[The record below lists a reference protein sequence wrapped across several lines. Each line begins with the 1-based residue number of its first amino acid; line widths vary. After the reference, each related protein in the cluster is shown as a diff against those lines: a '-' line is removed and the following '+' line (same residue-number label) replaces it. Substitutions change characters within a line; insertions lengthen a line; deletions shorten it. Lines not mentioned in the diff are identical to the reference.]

1 MPTATDTGMAGTLAL
16 VSSLVTS
23 DTASAALKSSSR
35 SPGMQGDTATC
46 AVDDVLTSAKTS
58 LQEGRVLSAVQ
69 LHEEH
74 ISMQCANGNIIVVSF
89 ITTDSLCDKLPITTP
104 HISMGF
110 ADADLIL
117 YSSTDPTSGNFITWV
132 ITC

>member
-1 MPTATDTGMAGTLAL
+1 MAGTLAL

-23 DTASAALKSSSR
+23 ETASAALKSSSR
-35 SPGMQGDTATC
+35 APGMQGDTATC
-46 AVDDVLTSAKTS
+46 AVDDVFASAKTS
-58 LQEGRVLSAVQ
+58 LQEVRVLSAVQ
-69 LHEEH
+69 LYEEH
-74 ISMQCANGNIIVVSF
+74 ISIQCANGDIIVVSF
-89 ITTDSLCDKLPITTP
+89 IITDSLCDKLPITAP

-117 YSSTDPTSGNFITWV
+117 SSSTDPTSGNVTIWV